1 MLEVDNLRSGYGS
14 IPVLNGLSLSIA
26 EGEIVGI
33 LGHNG
38 MGKTTLLKTLI
49 GVIPA
54 TAGGFV
60 SSAEISPFFR
70 LIGGPVRA

>member
-54 TAGGFV
+54 TAG
-60 SSAEISPFFR
+60 
-70 LIGGPVRA
+70 